1 MAHLN
6 VNGLK
11 ATKTNFVF
19 HVFSVSKIVFL
30 VSNGFISLN
39 SPSPHICDHV
49 LVRNYCCCYKFM
61 KLFYTIYL
69 CISMF
74 C

>member
-30 VSNGFISLN
+30 VSNGFIS
-39 SPSPHICDHV
+39 
-49 LVRNYCCCYKFM
+49 
-61 KLFYTIYL
+61 
-69 CISMF
+69 
-74 C
+74 